1 MKRWIVFFITL
12 FFSQSLL
19 SDPLLAAAKLKM
31 LEIKQRQ
38 DQTILILTLQNAVQ
52 PNFFMLNNPERLVLD
67 LPNTR
72 ASSALPKDI
81 HSNGLIQRIRLG
93 AGPKGPGNLRLVTDL
108 AAPMQYIYL
117 MDQEE
122 KTATETITIILRK
135 QGGEAAVLPK
145 QKETKLPYEEPLD
158 LEELERQSQPSKSRE
173 ISQSIAPL
181 SMGQADL
188 LQPAQQKYASIKQS
202 PLKKVIIML
211 DPGHGGKDSGAIGPN
226 KTMEKM
232 VVLSISKKLQNL
244 LNQEPGIDARM
255 TRKGDYFISL
265 RQRLNIARK
274 NRAQLFVAIHA
285 DAFNNDTA
293 SGASVF
299 ALSEHGATSE
309 AARWLA
315 ERENTS
321 ELSGIDLKIK
331 DRELKSVLLDMSQT
345 ATIDD
350 SLQLGHSML
359 VALAKL
365 TRLHTN
371 RVEQAGFVVL
381 KSPDIPSVLVETGFI
396 SNPSEEKL
404 LVASPYQDRIARA
417 LEQGIASYFKQN
429 PPPDSWFEMQF
440 KNTQ

>member
-1 MKRWIVFFITL
+1 
-12 FFSQSLL
+12 
-19 SDPLLAAAKLKM
+19 
-31 LEIKQRQ
+31 
-38 DQTILILTLQNAVQ
+38 
-52 PNFFMLNNPERLVLD
+52 
-67 LPNTR
+67 
-72 ASSALPKDI
+72 
-81 HSNGLIQRIRLG
+81 
-93 AGPKGPGNLRLVTDL
+93 
-108 AAPMQYIYL
+108 
-117 MDQEE
+117 
-122 KTATETITIILRK
+122 
-135 QGGEAAVLPK
+135 
-145 QKETKLPYEEPLD
+145 
-158 LEELERQSQPSKSRE
+158 
-173 ISQSIAPL
+173 
-181 SMGQADL
+181 
-188 LQPAQQKYASIKQS
+188 
-202 PLKKVIIML
+202 ML

-285 DAFNNDTA
+285 DAFNNNTA

-321 ELSGIDLKIK
+321 ELSGIDLKVK
-331 DRELKSVLLDMSQT
+331 DRELKLVLLDMSQT